1 MLTLCEVRTRLE
13 IINLKALS
21 DKINVHQNTLYRI
34 VNGGSC
40 NAETLEKISNYLEGK
55 NNNE

>member
-13 IINLKALS
+13 V
-21 DKINVHQNTLYRI
+21 INVMKLSERIGVHPNTLYRI

-40 NAETLEKISNYLEGK
+40 NASTLEKLSNHFEGK
-55 NNNE
+55 Q